1 MMTKKILING
11 TISADDDAE
20 VYGWLGYTVYTPNML
35 RTALAEQ
42 NPDEPD
48 DGTIEL
54 QINSPGGDVFAGSE
68 IYTVLRDSGAQVTA
82 KITGLAASAASVIAM
97 AANKIEMSPTAQMMI
112 HRTSSAVQG
121 NVEDFAEVMQMMDSS
136 DQAIL
141 DVYAQRTGQSE
152 EQIYNLMVNETFL
165 NARRAV
171 EMGFADEIMFEP
183 VKAVNSVVP
192 TLTAEVREKVR
203 NLLRAN
209 AQPQKPQEPQ
219 LHSKSTKSLS
229 NSKLAIFMD
238 KI

>member
-1 MMTKKILING
+1 MTKKILING

-35 RTALAEQ
+35 RTALADKDS
-42 NPDEPD
+42 NEPD
-48 DGTIEL
+48 DGTVEL

-68 IYTVLRDSGAQVTA
+68 IYTVLRDSGTQVTA

-97 AANKIEMSPTAQMMI
+97 AANKIEMSPTAQIMI

-121 NVEDFAEVMQMMDSS
+121 NVEDFSEVMQMMDSS

-219 LHSKSTKSLS
+219 LHSKPTKSLS